1 MSKKILVLVDVQND
15 FLQGGVLPYGFPTY
29 DIVPDIIEFLKRC
42 NPNQYKA
49 VILTQDTHQPTKYIK
64 NAEGGYSACEGYFAA
79 LEGKMLPVE
88 HCIRG
93 SKGWELDRRL
103 EEQFL
108 ISRLSVVRMNKPTFG
123 CLQLPDVISRIAAN
137 NADKV
142 ENYEIEICGFDTS
155 ICVAANAIILRA
167 AFPDNKITLLTKYC
181 GDVNEKS
188 QAAACVVLRNQQIEI
203 A

>member
-1 MSKKILVLVDVQND
+1 MSKKILVMVDVQND
-15 FLQGGVLPYGFPTY
+15 FLQGGALPYGFPPY
-29 DIVPDIIEFLKRC
+29 DVVPDIVEFLKRC
-42 NPNQYKA
+42 DPNQYKG

-64 NAEGGYSACEGYFAA
+64 NAEGEYSACEGYFAT

-88 HCIRG
+88 HCIQG

-103 EEQFL
+103 EEQIL
-108 ISRLSVVRMNKPTFG
+108 ISRLSVDRMNKPTFG
-123 CLQLPDVISRIAAN
+123 CSELPAQIREIAKKNGGDVE
-137 NADKV
+137 D
-142 ENYEIEICGFDTS
+142 YEIEICGFDTS

-167 AFPDNKITLLTKYC
+167 AFPDNKITLLSKYC

-188 QAAACVVLRNQQIEI
+188 QAAACAVLRNQQIEI